1 MMSKEQLY
9 QLGCEL
15 VKTYAPEMPQVE
27 IKLVEPVKEPVFSA
41 RQLQFSRDAQ
51 QQLISKYKNKK
62 FSAYKKQILDEII
75 KKYNHAKKQKIE
87 LDEKV
92 KIYEDFLKEI
102 NPPTSPIVL
111 TIDLSQEKAA

>member
-1 MMSKEQLY
+1 MMTNEELFKF
-9 QLGCEL
+9 GCEL
-15 VKTYAPEMPQVE
+15 VKTYAPVMPQVE
-27 IKLVEPVKEPVFSA
+27 IKFVEPVKEPAFTA

-75 KKYNHAKKQKIE
+75 KKYNHAKKQKKE

-102 NPPTSPIVL
+102 NPLTPDVL